1 MTRHQNRPRAIAL
14 AAPAPYVGPG
24 HLVIIAAMAVLALL
38 LFSGLTK
45 AHATNSAAP
54 ADAFE
59 IRADAR

>member
-1 MTRHQNRPRAIAL
+1 MTRHPNRPRAIAL

-54 ADAFE
+54 ADALE

>member
-1 MTRHQNRPRAIAL
+1 
-14 AAPAPYVGPG
+14 
-24 HLVIIAAMAVLALL
+24 VIIAAMAVLALL

-54 ADAFE
+54 ADALE